1 MHAGEHAVQPAQDVN
16 RSTCKEAETLG
27 VSALSA
33 LLKARPRMRCEAVL
47 WLTVHVGAGPAP
59 PEDDS
64 PAQPPAASR
73 PPAARRPPSRAP
85 PVAAIDYLLCLNQ
98 LFQLGCRVF
107 TAYIRYGYAVW
118 SVYKIKYSNLQIHP
132 TKLTLC
138 ETWFEMLQEKRC
150 GQNGDVTM
158 HEKNDRVLGAVI
170 APPMSLTYAMR
181 FRLPGCK
188 AMHSNLM

>member
-1 MHAGEHAVQPAQDVN
+1 MHAGEHAVQPAPDVN

-33 LLKARPRMRCEAVL
+33 LLKARPRMRCETVL

-85 PVAAIDYLLCLNQ
+85 RVGAIDYLLCLNQ

-118 SVYKIKYSNLQIHP
+118 HVAPTYVGAYNVYTYARTGHLLNLLATP
-132 TKLTLC
+132 VTLC
-138 ETWFEMLQEKRC
+138 KGWQSGSTQHTYVR
-150 GQNGDVTM
+150 
-158 HEKNDRVLGAVI
+158 I
-170 APPMSLTYAMR
+170 ALHHVHTAPTPHP
-181 FRLPGCK
+181 F
-188 AMHSNLM
+188 HSQLALH